1 MMTERINVRAIQ
13 SSHGSCQQ

>member
-1 MMTERINVRAIQ
+1 MITERINVRAIQ